1 MLYEVITIVDYFDE
15 LLYQNTLPNAN
26 RITSYN
32 VCYTKLLRVS
42 LELLTKNDCSL
53 CDIAKATLDKVLP
66 DYPGV
71 RLSTTDI
78 ETDAQLF
85 ATYKEKIPVLSV
97 ITSYSIHYTKLYDK
111 EH

>member
-1 MLYEVITIVDYFDE
+1 MR
-15 LLYQNTLPNAN
+15 PA
-26 RITSYN
+26 
-32 VCYTKLLRVS
+32 VS

-85 ATYKEKIPVLSV
+85 ATYKEKIPVLRINGEDRFIYKV
-97 ITSYSIHYTKLYDK
+97 HEITLRKNLDKLMEDTP
-111 EH
+111 